1 MTQSQSR
8 NRGHSEERKTIALL
22 LPDLVD
28 CAADS
33 EALGQTLRTAP
44 SATRVLVC
52 IPDSPAE
59 PLLSAVAAI
68 DVDTQVLFGHEVE
81 KAGARVTVVRAPP
94 GMSRNDLIEFALA
107 LSDVVLISTR
117 HENKRWARHA
127 SKNLGKTLVAVGS
140 PLHRLSS
147 EALDVTSGL
156 DPEGRGWHVLGGCIF
171 GRLEQAMLEFLALF
185 GRGGERRKNRIWR
198 SFWPRWWPVS
208 YFAPEGWEESCPDEA
223 AAAKD
228 SHLTGCFEAMD
239 RSALYGSHIHR
250 DITWAA
256 HFGVACAVLFAVLG
270 YVGSHYLRFAVLE
283 FVSLLFAGSVIWARF
298 IKLQERWTA
307 CRLGAEQLR
316 IARMSLPLLVL
327 PRALATADAEN
338 IGDDAVDYELSA
350 LVQVKRAVRQQGL
363 PHVDYSSVPAVEAAR
378 WLKLVVN
385 DQIRYHERN
394 LQTLERAEVT
404 LNAISTMIFLASL
417 ITVALPLFVPSL
429 RHSATESPFLSR
441 DSYLV
446 LSAAGP
452 AFVAALHGAGMRL
465 GFVHRAALSHDMK
478 KQLADIAQSLDALVK
493 SGASSTSA
501 WHEVRALAYAAAE
514 AMGAENSSWHRLVRR
529 YRDELP

>member
-1 MTQSQSR
+1 MIEPHSR
-8 NRGHSEERKTIALL
+8 NRRPSEQRAAIALL

-28 CAADS
+28 CAVEAD
-33 EALGQTLRTAP
+33 ALMQTLRAAP
-44 SATRVLVC
+44 SGTRLLVC
-52 IPDSPAE
+52 VPESPAE

-68 DVDTQVLFGHEVE
+68 DIDTQFLLGHEVE
-81 KAGARVTVVRAPP
+81 KAQVGATVVTAPP

-107 LSDVVLISTR
+107 LSDIVLISAR

-127 SKNLGKTLVAVGS
+127 SKNLGKTLVAVGA

-147 EALDVTSGL
+147 EVLDVTSGL
-156 DPEGRGWHVLGGCIF
+156 DPEASGWLAWGRFGF
-171 GRLEQAMLEFLALF
+171 GRFEQAVLEFLALF
-185 GRGGERRKNRIWR
+185 WWDGEKRKNRLHR
-198 SFWPRWWPVS
+198 SFLPGWRPVS
-208 YFAPEGWEESCPDEA
+208 YFAPERWKESCPDEA
-223 AAAKD
+223 ATAKD
-228 SHLTGCFEAMD
+228 SHLTSSFEAMD

-270 YVGSHYLRFAVLE
+270 YVGSHHLRFAVLE
-283 FVSLLFAGSVIWARF
+283 LVSLLLAASVIWARW

-327 PRALATADAEN
+327 PRALATSDSEN
-338 IGDDAVDYELSA
+338 VGDDNVDYELSA
-350 LVQVKRAVRQQGL
+350 LAQVKRAVRQQGL
-363 PHVDYSSVPAVEAAR
+363 PHVDYGSLPAVEAAR
-378 WLKLVVN
+378 WLELIVA

-394 LQTLERAEVT
+394 LQTLERAEVS
-404 LNAISTMIFLASL
+404 LNAISTVIFLVSL
-417 ITVALPLFVPSL
+417 ITVALPLLVPSL
-429 RHSATESPFLSR
+429 RHSAAESPFLSR
-441 DSYLV
+441 DSYLI

-478 KQLADIAQSLDALVK
+478 KQLTDIAQSLDALVK

-501 WHEVRALAYAAAE
+501 WHQVRALAYAAAE

>member
-1 MTQSQSR
+1 MIQSYAR
-8 NRGHSEERKTIALL
+8 NRGHSEQRKTIALL

-28 CAADS
+28 CAVESD
-33 EALGQTLRTAP
+33 ALRQTLRAAP
-44 SATRVLVC
+44 SETRLLVC

-59 PLLSAVAAI
+59 PVLSAVAAI
-68 DVDTQVLFGHEVE
+68 DVDKQVLLGHEVE
-81 KAGARVTVVRAPP
+81 KPEVGLTVLRAPP

-147 EALDVTSGL
+147 EVPDVTSGL
-156 DPEGRGWHVLGGCIF
+156 DPETSGWLAWGRFGF
-171 GRLEQAMLEFLALF
+171 GRFEQAVLEFLALF
-185 GRGGERRKNRIWR
+185 WWDGEKRKNRLHR
-198 SFWPRWWPVS
+198 SFLPGWRPVS
-208 YFAPEGWEESCPDEA
+208 YFAPECWKESCPDEA

-228 SHLTGCFEAMD
+228 SDLASSFEAMD

-256 HFGVACAVLFAVLG
+256 HFGVASAVLFAVLG
-270 YVGSHYLRFAVLE
+270 YIGSHHVRFAVLE
-283 FVSLLFAGSVIWARF
+283 FVSLLLAASVIWARV

-327 PRALATADAEN
+327 PRALATSDAEN
-338 IGDDAVDYELSA
+338 VGADDVDYELSA
-350 LVQVKRAVRQQGL
+350 LAQVKRAVRQQGL
-363 PHVDYSSVPAVEAAR
+363 PHVDYGSLPAVEAAR
-378 WLKLVVN
+378 WLQLIVA

-404 LNAISTMIFLASL
+404 LNVISTLIFLVSL

-429 RHSATESPFLSR
+429 RHFATESFLSR
-441 DSYLV
+441 DSYLI

-478 KQLADIAQSLDALVK
+478 KQLTEIAQSLDALVK

-501 WHEVRALAYAAAE
+501 WHQVRALAYAAAD